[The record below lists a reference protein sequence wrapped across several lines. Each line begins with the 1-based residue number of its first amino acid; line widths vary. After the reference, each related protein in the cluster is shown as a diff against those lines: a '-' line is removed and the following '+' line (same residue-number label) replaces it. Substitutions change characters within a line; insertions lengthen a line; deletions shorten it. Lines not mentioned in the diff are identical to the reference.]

1 MRIFTVVA
9 AVLAVLSF
17 GYAAYF
23 GVAWYAAANSS
34 ESSYAAHRDEALR
47 SGQVGITN
55 FLTLD
60 YKKVDEDLQR
70 WLNSSTGDLRAEI
83 DKDKDSRKKQLVD
96 AKTVTSSKVLDAAI
110 TELDD
115 RAGKA
120 KMIAVVESTVA
131 PDGGQQVTKI
141 NRYLDRAHP
150 HRGRLEAEPA
160 GPAAGGHLSRPEADW
175 TEHVPP
181 SRRRPIPT
189 TPAGGRPRVA
199 GLNRRA
205 SAESAEPEDVAAGG
219 EA

>member
-9 AVLAVLSF
+9 AVLAVLMF

-23 GVAWYAAANSS
+23 GVAWYSASNSS
-34 ESSYAAHRDEALR
+34 ESSFAAERDDALR

-96 AKTVTSSKVLDAAI
+96 AKSVTSSKVLDSAI

-115 RAGKA
+115 RAGTA
-120 KMIAVVESTVA
+120 SMIAVVESTVT
-131 PDGGQQVTKI
+131 PDNGQKVTKI
-141 NRYLDRAHP
+141 NRYLTKLTRTEDGWKLSQLGPLRA
-150 HRGRLEAEPA
+150 G
-160 GPAAGGHLSRPEADW
+160 
-175 TEHVPP
+175 V
-181 SRRRPIPT
+181 
-189 TPAGGRPRVA
+189 
-199 GLNRRA
+199 
-205 SAESAEPEDVAAGG
+205 
-219 EA
+219 

>member
-9 AVLAVLSF
+9 AVLAVLTF

-23 GVAWYAAANSS
+23 GVAWYSASNSS
-34 ESSYAAHRDEALR
+34 ESSYAATRDDALR

-96 AKTVTSSKVLDAAI
+96 AKSVTSSKVLDSAI

-115 RAGKA
+115 RAGTA
-120 KMIAVVESTVA
+120 SMIAVVESTVT
-131 PDGGQQVTKI
+131 PDNGQKVTKI
-141 NRYLDRAHP
+141 NRYLTKLTRTEDGWKLSQLGPLRA
-150 HRGRLEAEPA
+150 G
-160 GPAAGGHLSRPEADW
+160 
-175 TEHVPP
+175 V
-181 SRRRPIPT
+181 
-189 TPAGGRPRVA
+189 
-199 GLNRRA
+199 
-205 SAESAEPEDVAAGG
+205 
-219 EA
+219 

>member
-23 GVAWYAAANSS
+23 GVAWYAAANST

-96 AKTVTSSKVLDAAI
+96 AKTVTSSKVVDAAI

-115 RAGKA
+115 RTGKA

-131 PDGGQQVTKI
+131 PDGGQKVTKI
-141 NRYLDRAHP
+141 NRYLTELTRTEDGWKLSQLGPLRA
-150 HRGRLEAEPA
+150 G
-160 GPAAGGHLSRPEADW
+160 
-175 TEHVPP
+175 
-181 SRRRPIPT
+181 I
-189 TPAGGRPRVA
+189 
-199 GLNRRA
+199 
-205 SAESAEPEDVAAGG
+205 
-219 EA
+219 